1 MESAMNGKP
10 EEQHFLPF
18 FGIPRLFPYLKKY
31 RKTLALMIACGLM
44 GTGVDILMPVL
55 QRYALNHF
63 IAEKTL
69 DTLPWYIVIYVALVV
84 FASCVN
90 FISCNGAMRTEV
102 SVNRDLRKEA
112 FDHLQTLSFSY
123 FNQNSVGWI
132 HSRVMSDTSRI
143 GSLVSWSL
151 MDSVWHTSYL
161 VGSVAVMLFINARL
175 ALMVMLIL
183 PLIVVLF
190 SLFQKKLITANRK
203 IRELNSRITGDFNE
217 GITGAKT
224 VKTLVAEEKMASD
237 FISDTEEY
245 RQTSVRAARLR
256 GAFSVTMNLAS
267 SMALA
272 IVLWQGGYIAA
283 SEVGTFSMFMSYA
296 QGMMEPVRWI
306 VDAISDFITTQ
317 VNIERLTRLLNTK
330 SDVSDSAEVIALYGD
345 TFEPKK
351 ENWEPI
357 RGDIEFDDVSFRYPD
372 GDEYVLEHFSLKIP
386 FGSNIAIV
394 GETGAG
400 KSTLVNL
407 VCRFFEPT
415 EGRVLIDGRDARERS
430 QLWLHSAIGYVL
442 QTPHLFSG
450 TIRENLLYGNPN
462 ATEEQIDRALE
473 LVSAKEIVARMEK
486 GIDSD
491 VGEGGDLLST
501 GEKQLISFARAI
513 LADPRILVLDEATA
527 SVDTLTEQKIQSA
540 IDTIIRGRTSLVIA
554 HRLSTVRN
562 ADLILVVHDG
572 KIVEQGTHSELLK
585 KKGHYFRLYTRQYED
600 EATSDFLR
608 AGGAGGQ

>member
-1 MESAMNGKP
+1 V
-10 EEQHFLPF
+10 
-18 FGIPRLFPYLKKY
+18 ILFSVFQ
-31 RKTLALMIACGLM
+31 RK
-44 GTGVDILMPVL
+44 
-55 QRYALNHF
+55 
-63 IAEKTL
+63 
-69 DTLPWYIVIYVALVV
+69 
-84 FASCVN
+84 
-90 FISCNGAMRTEV
+90 
-102 SVNRDLRKEA
+102 
-112 FDHLQTLSFSY
+112 
-123 FNQNSVGWI
+123 
-132 HSRVMSDTSRI
+132 
-143 GSLVSWSL
+143 
-151 MDSVWHTSYL
+151 
-161 VGSVAVMLFINARL
+161 
-175 ALMVMLIL
+175 LIL
-183 PLIVVLF
+183 
-190 SLFQKKLITANRK
+190 ANRK
-203 IRELNSRITGDFNE
+203 IREQNSKITGDFNE

-224 VKTLVAEEKMASD
+224 IKTLVVEEKMAKD
-237 FISDTEEY
+237 FVADTQEY
-245 RQTSVRAARLR
+245 KSQSIRAARLR
-256 GAFSVTMNLAS
+256 GAFSVTMHLAS

-283 SEVGTFSMFMSYA
+283 EEVGTFSMFMSYA

-306 VDAISDFITTQ
+306 VDAISDVITTQ

-330 SDVSDSAEVIALYGD
+330 SDVTDTPEVIAAYGD
-345 TFEPKK
+345 SFVPKK

-372 GDEYVLEHFSLKIP
+372 GDEYVLEHFNLKIP

-415 EGRVLIDGRDARERS
+415 SGRVLIDGKDARERS

-462 ATEEQIDRALE
+462 ASEEDIARALK
-473 LVSAKEIVARMEK
+473 LVSADEVVAKMEK
-486 GIDSD
+486 GIDAD

-540 IDTIIRGRTSLVIA
+540 IDTIIQGRTSLVIA
-554 HRLSTVRN
+554 HRLSTVKN
-562 ADLILVVHDG
+562 ADLILVVMDG
-572 KIVEQGTHSELLK
+572 KIVEQGTHAELLK

-600 EATSDFLR
+600 EATSSIL
-608 AGGAGGQ
+608 A